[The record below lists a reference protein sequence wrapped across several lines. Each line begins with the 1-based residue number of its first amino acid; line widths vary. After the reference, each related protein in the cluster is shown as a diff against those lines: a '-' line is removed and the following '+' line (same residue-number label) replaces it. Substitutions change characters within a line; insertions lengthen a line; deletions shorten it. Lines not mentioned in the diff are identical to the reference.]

1 MSVVKSKQ
9 TEGKLLV
16 VTKARE
22 LAAYTIKICS
32 NEKNF
37 PKRYRWCITAKIVD
51 CAIDVSSNV
60 NAANSI
66 YVNDDNKKD
75 YQLRRQYQTKALA
88 ETYALLSMIDIAYI
102 VVLFLLCGGC
112 VLLTLATLTTCVTS
126 TQQELST
133 TMRTTVTGSLRIV
146 IMLA

>member
-51 CAIDVSSNV
+51 CAIDVSSSV

-66 YVNDDNKKD
+66 YVNNDNKKD

-88 ETYALLSMIDIAYI
+88 ETYALFSMIDIAYSVFGI
-102 VVLFLLCGGC
+102 ESKRIEYWTRLVNEVQ
-112 VLLTLATLTTCVTS
+112 VLLRNWRKS
-126 TQQELST
+126 DYD
-133 TMRTTVTGSLRIV
+133 RYGK
-146 IMLA
+146 

>member
-37 PKRYRWCITAKIVD
+37 PKLYRWCITAKIVD

-88 ETYALLSMIDIAYI
+88 ETYALLSMIDIAYSVFSI
-102 VVLFLLCGGC
+102 ESKRIEYWTRLVNEVQ
-112 VLLTLATLTTCVTS
+112 VLLRNWRKS
-126 TQQELST
+126 DYD
-133 TMRTTVTGSLRIV
+133 RYGK
-146 IMLA
+146 

>member
-37 PKRYRWCITAKIVD
+37 PKRYRWCITAEIVD

-88 ETYALLSMIDIAYI
+88 ETYALLSMIDIAYSVFSI
-102 VVLFLLCGGC
+102 ESKRIEYWTRLVNEVQ
-112 VLLTLATLTTCVTS
+112 VLLRNWRKS
-126 TQQELST
+126 DYD
-133 TMRTTVTGSLRIV
+133 RYGK
-146 IMLA
+146 

>member
-1 MSVVKSKQ
+1 MSVAKSKQ

-22 LAAYTIKICS
+22 LATYTIKICS

-37 PKRYRWCITAKIVD
+37 PKRYRWCITAKTVD

-88 ETYALLSMIDIAYI
+88 ETYALLSMIDIAYSVFSI
-102 VVLFLLCGGC
+102 ESKRIEYWTRLVNEVQ
-112 VLLTLATLTTCVTS
+112 VLLRNWRKS
-126 TQQELST
+126 DYD
-133 TMRTTVTGSLRIV
+133 RYGK
-146 IMLA
+146 

>member
-51 CAIDVSSNV
+51 FNEET
-60 NAANSI
+60 
-66 YVNDDNKKD
+66 KKIS
-75 YQLRRQYQTKALA
+75 LSVKALEIEKRNEVA
-88 ETYALLSMIDIAYI
+88 DVEDS
-102 VVLFLLCGGC
+102 
-112 VLLTLATLTTCVTS
+112 
-126 TQQELST
+126 EEE
-133 TMRTTVTGSLRIV
+133 
-146 IMLA
+146 